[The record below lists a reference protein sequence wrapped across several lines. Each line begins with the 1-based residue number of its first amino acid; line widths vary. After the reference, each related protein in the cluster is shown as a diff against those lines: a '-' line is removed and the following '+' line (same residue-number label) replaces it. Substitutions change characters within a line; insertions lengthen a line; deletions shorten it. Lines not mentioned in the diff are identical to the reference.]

1 MTSTAADPY
10 ATPTPGS
17 PVYSPWPPSSPEN
30 HAPDE
35 EGAAP
40 SRDGWT
46 CDVCSALLQVNVPNE
61 NGTARCGL
69 CGWPKGTPSDVAQYA
84 ENEALQQAQ
93 AIRAGAAASAVG
105 QKRARDEGGADA
117 TVFCPSDEDALF
129 PRKTTTG
136 DGRQTTAEERQLM
149 RFFNSGGGR

>member
-10 ATPTPGS
+10 ATPTPSPPES
-17 PVYSPWPPSSPEN
+17 PVYSPPSSPEN
-30 HAPDE
+30 QPPAGP
-35 EGAAP
+35 
-40 SRDGWT
+40 GWT
-46 CDVCSALLQVNVPNE
+46 CDVCVALFRVDVPNE

-84 ENEALQQAQ
+84 EKEALQQAQ
-93 AIRAGAAASAVG
+93 AIHAGAAASAVG